1 MVSEL
6 KSTHGGSFEV
16 LPHFRNA
23 NITME
28 KKLDI
33 KGKNKTIFHKLN
45 WKQCCSNE
53 QNNRLFIDIKCL
65 YSLLSYIDKFYARI
79 MLWDIEN

>member
-16 LPHFRNA
+16 LPHLRNA

-45 WKQCCSNE
+45 
-53 QNNRLFIDIKCL
+53 
-65 YSLLSYIDKFYARI
+65 
-79 MLWDIEN
+79 